1 MTAMLRCAAAILSS
15 VAMAT
20 DLAALK
26 AALIEPFDDGDL
38 RLEQLAEPHREE
50 LRAACA
56 ADAEIWAIYP
66 NDWLGQFD
74 ACFDAV
80 LRNDGRCP
88 FTVIHNGRVIG
99 MSGYLNFALDRQ
111 AVEIGNTYI
120 EPAARGTGLN
130 GRVKQLLLDRAFGL
144 GLRRVEFRVDARN
157 GRSQA
162 AVLKL
167 GATREG
173 LLRAERITWTGH
185 VRDTAV
191 FSLLADEWSARA

>member
-1 MTAMLRCAAAILSS
+1 
-15 VAMAT
+15 MAT
-20 DLAALK
+20 DLVALK
-26 AALIEPFDDGDL
+26 AALIAPFDDGDL
-38 RLEQLAEPHREE
+38 RLEQLAEPHREG

-56 ADAEIWAIYP
+56 ADRHIWAIYP
-66 NDWLGQFD
+66 NDWLGHFD
-74 ACFDAV
+74 ICFDAV
-80 LRNDGRCP
+80 LRNEGRCP
-88 FTVIHNGRVIG
+88 FALIRDGRIIG

-120 EPAARGTGLN
+120 EPTARGTGFN
-130 GRVKQLLLDRAFGL
+130 GRVKRLLLDRAFGL

-157 GRSQA
+157 ARSQA

-173 LLRAERITWTGH
+173 LLRAERITWNGH

-191 FSLLADEWSARA
+191 FSLLADEWNAKA